1 MKKWARRILKFLSK
15 RTIYYLGA
23 GITSFFILILLVG
36 QSSETYTAERL
47 LSLAKDNPG
56 EYSLLAQNYM
66 PENKNFSFAVISKN
80 WSYFNQAELLV
91 DPNNYNK
98 IYTELDKAGIKMIE
112 KRDFWTNV
120 KYRPMVALLY
130 LLATFGVI
138 IGISFIL
145 QQQQQDGASVRYS
158 PGKNNYGGNGK
169 EKEEVPEKLTFSDV
183 AGIDEVKD
191 QIMEIVDLFKDS
203 SKIYEMG
210 GKIPKGIILNG
221 PPGTGK
227 TLLAKVTAQECDA
240 NFIHA
245 SGSDF
250 VEMYVG
256 VGARRVREIFEQ
268 ARRSAPCILF
278 IDEIDAVAG
287 KRGMDNNS
295 EREQTLNQL
304 LVELDGFNGRENVLV
319 FAATNQIDKLDP
331 ALLRPGRFDRKV
343 EVHLPDENGRAK
355 ILKVYLDKSSTDKK
369 LDVQEIA
376 RSTSGFS
383 GADLANLV
391 NEAILFAA
399 RNKKDKISQSDLLS
413 SKDKI
418 LMGAERRI
426 KMNQEDQK
434 QTAVHEIG
442 HAFICHHLKL
452 AKLVNLSI
460 VPRGRALGV
469 TQMEAEDVLT
479 LKKDQAINQL
489 AMMMGGRVAESIFFD
504 HLSTGAQNDL
514 QRSWN
519 LSRNFVASWGM
530 SVLGPISLDDNS
542 YRMVSE
548 ATREKIDN
556 EIINIIKAA
565 ESLAESIL
573 TENRP
578 MIEALSNI
586 LLEKQT
592 ITAKE
597 FDKAIKG
604 INDPSSKNK
613 ISKFKV

>member
-158 PGKNNYGGNGK
+158 PGKNNYGGTGK

>member
-1 MKKWARRILKFLSK
+1 
-15 RTIYYLGA
+15 
-23 GITSFFILILLVG
+23 
-36 QSSETYTAERL
+36 
-47 LSLAKDNPG
+47 
-56 EYSLLAQNYM
+56 
-66 PENKNFSFAVISKN
+66 
-80 WSYFNQAELLV
+80 
-91 DPNNYNK
+91 
-98 IYTELDKAGIKMIE
+98 
-112 KRDFWTNV
+112 
-120 KYRPMVALLY
+120 
-130 LLATFGVI
+130 
-138 IGISFIL
+138 
-145 QQQQQDGASVRYS
+145 
-158 PGKNNYGGNGK
+158 
-169 EKEEVPEKLTFSDV
+169 
-183 AGIDEVKD
+183 
-191 QIMEIVDLFKDS
+191 
-203 SKIYEMG
+203 
-210 GKIPKGIILNG
+210 
-221 PPGTGK
+221 
-227 TLLAKVTAQECDA
+227 
-240 NFIHA
+240 
-245 SGSDF
+245 
-250 VEMYVG
+250 
-256 VGARRVREIFEQ
+256 
-268 ARRSAPCILF
+268 
-278 IDEIDAVAG
+278 
-287 KRGMDNNS
+287 
-295 EREQTLNQL
+295 
-304 LVELDGFNGRENVLV
+304 
-319 FAATNQIDKLDP
+319 
-331 ALLRPGRFDRKV
+331 
-343 EVHLPDENGRAK
+343 
-355 ILKVYLDKSSTDKK
+355 
-369 LDVQEIA
+369 
-376 RSTSGFS
+376 
-383 GADLANLV
+383 
-391 NEAILFAA
+391 
-399 RNKKDKISQSDLLS
+399 
-413 SKDKI
+413 
-418 LMGAERRI
+418 
-426 KMNQEDQK
+426 MNQEDQK